1 MSEDAE
7 LATLTPAK
15 NSFCLLFRAG
25 GDRVMRFVKYM
36 RASAPTIM
44 DLACVYYDKT
54 SPPAQHEDEED
65 DAAMEAEE
73 GGEDDDDDDE
83 EEYEDD
89 TRIPTI

>member
-15 NSFCLLFRAG
+15 NSLCLLFRAG

-36 RASAPTIM
+36 RANAPSLI
-44 DLACVYYDKT
+44 DIASVYYDKT
-54 SPPAQHEDEED
+54 SPPSAPGDDDEEEMD
-65 DAAMEAEE
+65 YDGEE
-73 GGEDDDDDDE
+73 GGEDDDDE
-83 EEYEDD
+83 EEYEED